1 MTFFRL
7 CILSSLIAASP
18 AIAQAQAQDAPPIAA
33 GETIYGPQG
42 NEVGKVVSRA
52 GDIVVVDTGKHS
64 ASLPITSF
72 TSGDKGLSIG
82 FTRDQ
87 LNDAVENAQK
97 EAAERLEAALA
108 PGSAVVSADGIA
120 VGTVKDI
127 DAEGIVTVERETGP
141 YRLARTHFIHNGT
154 SLALAIT
161 AEKLEEAIGLTAQ

>member
-1 MTFFRL
+1 MKMTFFRL

-42 NEVGKVVSRA
+42 NEVGKVV
-52 GDIVVVDTGKHS
+52 DTGKHS

-97 EAAERLEAALA
+97 EAAERLEPALA

-127 DAEGIVTVERETGP
+127 DAESIVTVERETGP